1 MPPSVALSSNR
12 GQRAM
17 TDPINPADEMFLPAK
32 QLRERYQVS
41 DMWLHRRL
49 HDESGFPKPLVIN
62 KRRFWKLADLRAWEM
77 RQGEKVA

>member
-1 MPPSVALSSNR
+1 
-12 GQRAM
+12 M
-17 TDPINPADEMFLPAK
+17 TNPTNQTDEMFLPAK
-32 QLRERYQVS
+32 QTRERYQVS

-49 HDESGFPKPLVIN
+49 HDGSGFPKPLVIN